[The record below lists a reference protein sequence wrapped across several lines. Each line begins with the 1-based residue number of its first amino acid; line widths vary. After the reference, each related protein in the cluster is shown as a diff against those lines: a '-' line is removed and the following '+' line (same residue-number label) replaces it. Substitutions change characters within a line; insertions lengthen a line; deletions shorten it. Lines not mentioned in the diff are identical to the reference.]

1 MSLARNLTRS
11 PYASVRAAIAS
22 LRLSGIASNVRK
34 ERLTY
39 LVPQKLVRIE
49 RAMRRARDNQ
59 VAGDFLEFG
68 VALGGS
74 SIVIATEARA
84 QQRHFAGFDVF
95 AMIPPPTSDKDDAKS
110 KDRYAV
116 ISGGKSKGIGGDQ
129 YYGYRS
135 DLYSD
140 VVASFRRFGI
150 PVDGEKVALWKG
162 LFEDT
167 WPQRQPRPVAF
178 AHIDCDWYD
187 PVKFCLAAA
196 AAQLSPGGI
205 LMLDDYHDYGGCRIA
220 VDEFRAERP
229 DFIFEDGPN
238 PALIRAEPRGA

>member
-1 MSLARNLTRS
+1 MKNLARLRHSGVRS
-11 PYASVRAAIAS
+11 AIAS
-22 LRLSGIASNVRK
+22 LRLNGTANRVRK

-39 LVPQKLVRIE
+39 LVPQKLLRIE
-49 RAMRRARDNQ
+49 QALRRVRDKR

-74 SIVIATEARA
+74 SIVIASEARA
-84 QQRHFAGFDVF
+84 QQRRFAGFDVF
-95 AMIPPPTSDKDDAKS
+95 AMIPPPTSDKDDARS
-110 KDRYAV
+110 KERYAV
-116 ISGGKSKGIGGDQ
+116 IAGGNSKGIGGDQ

-135 DLYSD
+135 DLYSE
-140 VVASFRRFGI
+140 VVAAFRRFGLA
-150 PVDGEKVALWKG
+150 VDGEQVALWKG

-187 PVKFCLAAA
+187 PVKFCLDAA

-220 VDEFRAERP
+220 VEEFRAARP
-229 DFIFEDGPN
+229 DFTFEDGLN
-238 PALIRAEPRGA
+238 PALVRA